1 MNIPYKKEFI
11 SYPDIAAH
19 HQKLGIQANEPE
31 AVKFECPSTSLSIA
45 YQAYIAN
52 QTLALPFLIL

>member
-31 AVKFECPSTSLSIA
+31 AVKFECPSSGIWNA
-45 YQAYIAN
+45 YRAYIAN
-52 QTLALPFLIL
+52 QTLALLFLIL